1 MRTKS
6 TIINFITDAFPQVII
21 LILGLIKVKL
31 FLRVLGNEQLGLY
44 QLYGQIVAYL
54 VLLEGGV
61 GSAMLFRLYKPI
73 AEKDNEKISQ
83 TMCAGK
89 VIFNVVGII
98 ILLCGLGV
106 SFFVNNFIKE
116 SSFTHAYVQITFIL
130 YLISQVLYYF
140 TVPERVMFEAEQ
152 KKYIPNTV
160 FQLIA
165 LLKAIVE
172 IAIILLGRG
181 LIEIL
186 ISLIICSLI
195 ANGIIIIIYKKQHKY
210 INKKAKKDFS
220 MIKDVKD
227 LFVNTLGNLIS
238 NNIDIIIIS
247 KFIGLGY
254 VAIYSTYNYFV
265 EAIKQFIEKITGA
278 TMAGIGNLM
287 LEDKQ
292 RAYNVFEEF
301 NNLVFYLATI
311 ICIPFYIIINSF
323 INIWYEGKI
332 ITKEIYAILF
342 SVILLYQVIRVP
354 LKVYTLSSGKF
365 KQVKNFVLLEI
376 AINLLLSLILIRFM
390 GITGVLLG
398 TIISLIIADFLT
410 KPRVIF
416 KEIFDKNCNKYY
428 AKALA
433 NFFIIMILAF
443 AWRKIISYNISG
455 IIECMLI
462 GVIVAIINLAIT
474 TIYFKI
480 SKQFN
485 FFSRIIRTIKGEKN
499 EGVNNNSN
507 I

>member
-6 TIINFITDAFPQVII
+6 TIINFITDAVPQVII
-21 LILGLIKVKL
+21 LILGLVKVKL
-31 FLRVLGNEQLGLY
+31 FLRVLGDEQLGLY

-73 AEKDNEKISQ
+73 ADKDTEKISQ
-83 TMCAGK
+83 TVCAGK

-116 SSFTHAYVQITFIL
+116 SSFTHAYIQTTFIL

-140 TVPERVMFEAEQ
+140 TVPERVVFEAEQ
-152 KKYIPNTV
+152 KKYIPNMV

-165 LLKAIVE
+165 LLKAIIE
-172 IAIILLGRG
+172 IVIILLGRG
-181 LIEIL
+181 LTEIL

-195 ANGIIIIIYKKQHKY
+195 ANVIIIVIYKKQHKY

-238 NNIDIIIIS
+238 NNIDILIIS

-254 VAIYSTYNYFV
+254 VAVYSTYNYFV

-287 LEDKQ
+287 LENKQ
-292 RAYNVFEEF
+292 RAYEVFEEF

-323 INIWYEGKI
+323 INTWYEGKI
-332 ITKEIYAILF
+332 VTKEIYAILF
-342 SVILLYQVIRVP
+342 SIILLYQIIRVP
-354 LKVYTLSSGKF
+354 LKVYTLSTGKF

-376 AINLLLSLILIRFM
+376 AINLVLSLILINFM
-390 GITGVLLG
+390 GISGVLLG
-398 TIISLIIADFLT
+398 TIISLILADFLT

-416 KEIFDKNCNKYY
+416 TEIFNKNCKKYY
-428 AKALA
+428 VQA
-433 NFFIIMILAF
+433 IINSLVIVLLAF
-443 AWRKIISYNISG
+443 AWRKIIPQSFSG
-455 IIECMLI
+455 IISCILTGI
-462 GVIVAIINLAIT
+462 VVAIINLGIASV
-474 TIYFKI
+474 YFKI

-485 FFSRIIRTIKGEKN
+485 FFDRIVKTIKGEKN
-499 EGVNNNSN
+499 ESVNNNAN